1 MGKGWGGGWNGI
13 GRAVVG
19 GEGMGDRVGEGLEA
33 EGREG
38 DFFVGRWG
46 MMSRCCMLGLRGRIV
61 FIIRV
66 NFLYKGMILLFM
78 SKKKGIF
85 AQFFKQFR
93 TKIIYSYVYRYHK
106 IHWRGPYL

>member
-1 MGKGWGGGWNGI
+1 MG
-13 GRAVVG
+13 V
-19 GEGMGDRVGEGLEA
+19 RVGEGLGA
-33 EGREG
+33 EGWER
-38 DFFVGRWG
+38 DFFVGGWG
-46 MMSRCCMLGLRGRIV
+46 MLSRCCMLGLRGRIV

-66 NFLYKGMILLFM
+66 NFLCKGMILLFM